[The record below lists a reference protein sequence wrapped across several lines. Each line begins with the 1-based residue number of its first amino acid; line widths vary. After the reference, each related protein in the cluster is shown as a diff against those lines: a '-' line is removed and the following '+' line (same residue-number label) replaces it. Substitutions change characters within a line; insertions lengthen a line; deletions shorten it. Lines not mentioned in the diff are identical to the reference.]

1 MRSPIRHNLYL
12 FCHGSL
18 CPFVGTSTWKGDLLV
33 AEPPLERTALRMVD
47 IEKYFGS
54 VCALKNINFEVG
66 RNEIVGL
73 IGDNG
78 AGKSTL
84 VKILTGVFPPTSGE
98 LYIGKNRVDTSSY
111 TVKKAHALGIETVYQ
126 DKSLGEKQALWRN
139 FFIGREITYPFGFL
153 KVKAEK
159 KIANEIMVNTIGFRG
174 RGIGVESRA
183 NKLSGGERQG
193 VAIGRA
199 MHFEADLIILDE
211 PTVALSLKEVRK
223 VLNFVHKIKDAGKA
237 SIYISHNITDV
248 YEISDRF
255 IVIDRGEIVA
265 SIAKAEISL
274 KELDEFLLEY
284 SHGLKDKVQP

>member
-1 MRSPIRHNLYL
+1 M
-12 FCHGSL
+12 
-18 CPFVGTSTWKGDLLV
+18 D
-33 AEPPLERTALRMVD
+33 
-47 IEKYFGS
+47 
-54 VCALKNINFEVG
+54 
-66 RNEIVGL
+66 
-73 IGDNG
+73 
-78 AGKSTL
+78 
-84 VKILTGVFPPTSGE
+84 TG
-98 LYIGKNRVDTSSY
+98 SY

-126 DKSLGEKQALWRN
+126 DKSLGEKQAMWRN

-153 KVKAEK
+153 NVKEEK

-174 RGIGVESRA
+174 KGIGVDSKA

-223 VLNFVHKIKDAGKA
+223 VLNFVHKIKEAGKA
-237 SIYISHNITDV
+237 CIYISHNITDV

-255 IVIDRGEIVA
+255 VVMDRGEIVA
-265 SIAKAEISL
+265 SIAKAKISL

>member
-1 MRSPIRHNLYL
+1 
-12 FCHGSL
+12 
-18 CPFVGTSTWKGDLLV
+18 V
-33 AEPPLERTALRMVD
+33 AEPSQGRTALRMVN

-54 VCALKNINFEVG
+54 VCALKSINFTVG
-66 RNEIVGL
+66 HNEIVGL

-98 LYIGKNRVDTSSY
+98 LYIADRRVDTSSY
-111 TVKKAHALGIETVYQ
+111 TVKKAHAMGIETVYQ
-126 DKSLGEKQALWRN
+126 DKSLGEKQAMWRN
-139 FFIGREITYPFGFL
+139 FFIGREMTYPLGFL
-153 KVKAEK
+153 RVRQEKA
-159 KIANEIMVNTIGFRG
+159 IAREIMVNTIGFRG
-174 RGIGVESRA
+174 KGIGVESKA

-237 SIYISHNITDV
+237 CIYISHNIADV
-248 YEISDRF
+248 YEIADRF
-255 IVIDRGEIVA
+255 IVIDRGEIAA
-265 SIAKAEISL
+265 SITKAKITL

-284 SHGLKDKVQP
+284 SHGLKDKVQQ

>member
-1 MRSPIRHNLYL
+1 
-12 FCHGSL
+12 
-18 CPFVGTSTWKGDLLV
+18 
-33 AEPPLERTALRMVD
+33 MVD

-54 VCALKNINFEVG
+54 VCALRNVNFEVG
-66 RNEIVGL
+66 HNEIVGL

-84 VKILTGVFPPTSGE
+84 VKILSGVFAPTSGE
-98 LYIGKNRVDTSSY
+98 LYIADSRVDTRSY
-111 TVKKAHALGIETVYQ
+111 SVTKAHALGIETVYQ
-126 DKSLGEKQALWRN
+126 DKSLGDKQAMWRN
-139 FFIGREITYPFGFL
+139 FFIGRELTYPFGFL
-153 KVKAEK
+153 RVKEEK
-159 KIANEIMVNTIGFRG
+159 RIAHEIMVNTIGFRG
-174 RGIGVESRA
+174 RGIGVDSRA
-183 NKLSGGERQG
+183 SKLSGGERQG

-223 VLNFVHKIKDAGKA
+223 VLNFVHKIKEAGKA
-237 SIYISHNITDV
+237 SIYISHNLADV

-265 SIAKAEISL
+265 SIVKTEISL
-274 KELDEFLLEY
+274 KELDAFLLEY

>member
-1 MRSPIRHNLYL
+1 
-12 FCHGSL
+12 
-18 CPFVGTSTWKGDLLV
+18 
-33 AEPPLERTALRMVD
+33 
-47 IEKYFGS
+47 
-54 VCALKNINFEVG
+54 LKDINFEVG
-66 RNEIVGL
+66 HNEIVGL

-84 VKILTGVFPPTSGE
+84 VKILTGVFAPTSGD
-98 LYIGKNRVDTSSY
+98 LYIADRKVETNSY

-126 DKSLGEKQALWRN
+126 DKSLGEKQVMWRN
-139 FFIGREITYPFGFL
+139 FFIGREMTYPFGFL
-153 KVKAEK
+153 KVRQEKA
-159 KIANEIMVNTIGFRG
+159 IASEIMVNTIGFRG
-174 RGIGVESRA
+174 KGIGVESKA

-199 MHFEADLIILDE
+199 MHFEAELIILDE

-237 SIYISHNITDV
+237 CIYISHNISDV
-248 YEISDRF
+248 YEIADRF

-265 SIAKAEISL
+265 SITKAKISL